1 MIFFMLF
8 HLQAEHAL
16 LEEKYAN
23 LQEEATGKT
32 KKLKE
37 VWKQFQSAKDE
48 VSINILLSPE

>member
-1 MIFFMLF
+1 MVPLGSCHIP
-8 HLQAEHAL
+8 LQAEHAM

-23 LQEEATGKT
+23 LQDEAVGKT

-48 VSINILLSPE
+48 VSYSVF

>member
-1 MIFFMLF
+1 M
-8 HLQAEHAL
+8 

-48 VSINILLSPE
+48 VSSAVCSVHMPV

>member
-1 MIFFMLF
+1 MLF